1 MLVTT
6 HHEQSIFGCF
16 LSTVVDEYRIETKSK
31 PKKNEIE
38 VTNHDRLKVLR
49 GVKIE
54 NIFSR
59 NFIESFRQLKMVQ
72 CVGNFIKC

>member
-16 LSTVVDEYRIETKSK
+16 LLTVVDEYRIETKSK

-49 GVKIE
+49 GVKLE
-54 NIFSR
+54 NIFCR
-59 NFIESFRQLKMVQ
+59 NLKKK
-72 CVGNFIKC
+72 F